1 LLFAL
6 SGPVLGDAA
15 VSHACDL
22 ADHPP
27 ETRHHEL
34 MNLLSA

>member
-22 ADHPP
+22 ADHPS

-34 MNLLSA
+34 KNLLSA